1 MQSAPDNV
9 CGFKVLEELGQGA
22 MGVVYLGLHENLG
35 RKLAIKVMSKD
46 YAHNQEFVER
56 FKREGQIAAKLRHPY
71 IVQIYDFAIHE
82 GTPFIAMEYLG
93 SRTLKSHMQELK
105 RVPIAEAV
113 RLTDQLLDGLEH
125 AHAHGIIHRD
135 IKPANVMVTD
145 AGNAALTDFSISYLA
160 TANQLTQTGTTLGTP
175 EYMAPEQLDGRHY
188 ENSDVYATAVMLYE
202 MVTGISPFRAES
214 LSQVMK
220 KQLFEMPAPPDSLDF
235 AIPEALSQ
243 VIMKALAKDTN
254 DRYPNAKAMR
264 AALREAMQAAP
275 SPAPVVKASE
285 IQPTVSPAEKVQEQ
299 PKVEVTVEADP
310 PPPPVF
316 SEAPQAPDWS
326 GVEHLDSATMVGRN
340 WDLKSITEDT
350 QTGAPMKMLPF
361 GEETLRSAPPPV
373 TAAHPGPT
381 SRPVPA
387 PPAPPPPALE
397 EPSGGSSKLPLAIGS
412 GLLVGLV
419 GLFAAFGRPQTPAL
433 ASASPTPRPGESS
446 PASTSPTPVLP
457 PPPSEGKIQL
467 KQLPAGAQVVVDDQ
481 TSPATVEAGMLQLP
495 VGDHRLKVSAPDRK
509 SKTLPVTVSATQVN
523 EVVAQMEW
531 AVGNVTLKVS
541 PAGSVVEMDG
551 KKVKPGALNGL
562 TPGKHSF
569 KASKTDYI
577 SAKKSF
583 TVVAGRTL
591 PLSLTLEPI
600 PVPVQPDPVPFAPG
614 PAPAPAP
621 APVPSIYR

>member
-1 MQSAPDNV
+1 
-9 CGFKVLEELGQGA
+9 

-46 YAHNQEFVER
+46 YAHNTEFVER

-71 IVQIYDFAIHE
+71 IVQVYDFAIHE

-93 SRTLKSHMQELK
+93 SRTLKSHIHELK

-125 AHAHGIIHRD
+125 AHSHGIIHRD

-160 TANQLTQTGTTLGTP
+160 SANQLTQTGTTLGTP

-235 AIPEALSQ
+235 AIPEALSH
-243 VIMKALAKDTN
+243 VIMKALAKNTN
-254 DRYPNAKAMR
+254 DRYPNAKEMR
-264 AALREAMQAAP
+264 AALREAMQAATVAP
-275 SPAPVVKASE
+275 TATPAAVEPAKPAVVSPLERAREELKTEVAPV
-285 IQPTVSPAEKVQEQ
+285 PA
-299 PKVEVTVEADP
+299 

-316 SEAPQAPDWS
+316 AEAPKAPDWS

-350 QTGAPMKMLPF
+350 QTGAGAPLKMLPF
-361 GEETLRSAPPPV
+361 GEETLRTAPSAQASLPPSV
-373 TAAHPGPT
+373 AAPIPT
-381 SRPVPA
+381 TSVGTGSTLAGAQPA
-387 PPAPPPPALE
+387 PVA
-397 EPSGGSSKLPLAIGS
+397 EPTGGSSKLPLAIGS
-412 GLLVGLV
+412 ALLVGLV

-433 ASASPTPRPGESS
+433 ASPNLGATPSESTMASSS
-446 PASTSPTPVLP
+446 PNIAVP

-467 KQLPAGAQVVVDDQ
+467 KQLPAGARVVVDDQ
-481 TSPATVEAGMLQLP
+481 ASPVAVQGGMLQLP
-495 VGDHRLKVSAPDRK
+495 VGDHRLKISAPGRK
-509 SKTLPVTVSATQVN
+509 PRMLPVTVSPTQVN
-523 EVVAQMEW
+523 EVVAQMDW
-531 AVGNVTLKVS
+531 AVGNVTLKVV
-541 PAGSVVEMDG
+541 PEGSIVEMDG

-562 TPGKHSF
+562 PPGKHTF
-569 KASKTDYI
+569 KARKTDYV
-577 SAKKSF
+577 SSQKSI
-583 TVVAGRTL
+583 TVVAGRTVT
-591 PLSLTLEPI
+591 LSLSLEEI
-600 PVPVQPDPVPFAPG
+600 PVAQPDPVPYDPG

-621 APVPSIYR
+621 APAPSIYR